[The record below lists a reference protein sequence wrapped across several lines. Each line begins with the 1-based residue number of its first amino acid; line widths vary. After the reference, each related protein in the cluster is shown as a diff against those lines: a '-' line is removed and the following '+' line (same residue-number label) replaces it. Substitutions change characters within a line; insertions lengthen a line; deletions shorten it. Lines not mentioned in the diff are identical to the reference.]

1 MHRTKRNRLVLIPLV
16 FIFLCAQANIVPA
29 FQAYPHTG
37 LTDNVDQLF
46 KQWDRNDSPGA
57 ALGIIKDGRIIYARG
72 YGMANLEYNIPIT
85 PQSVFRIAS
94 ISKQFTAMCIAILAE
109 QGKLSID
116 DDIRK
121 YFPGMPGYE
130 TPVTI
135 RHLLHHISGIR
146 DYETLQRLAG
156 REDDDYFYIQEDVA
170 NLLVR
175 QKGLLFKPGDKYLYS
190 NTGFVLLAVIISRVS
205 GMTFSEFAK
214 KHIFDPLLMK
224 NTHIHDDVKSLVKNR
239 ATGYSPAKGGE
250 FKINI
255 YHREILGDD
264 GVFTTVEDF
273 LKWDQ
278 NFFNNKLGKGTRDLI
293 DTALTCGKLNN
304 GHKLDYAFGI
314 VVEPYRGLRT
324 SSHSGGWV
332 GFRAH
337 YLQFP
342 DQKFSVVILSNLSTM
357 NPHKIA
363 YQIADLYL
371 PDQLAE
377 PTPPEK
383 KPQAKGPQ
391 QKKEKPTA
399 LSINQLQEYAGD
411 YYSDEIDVTYRLRLQ
426 DSHLA
431 LKVGYL
437 KIKLISYPQDTFRWT
452 IRRSNVKVVFSRGQE
467 RKIDGFIMDVGQM
480 QNIKFE
486 KIK

>member
-1 MHRTKRNRLVLIPLV
+1 MHITNRNRLALVLLA
-16 FIFLCAQANIVPA
+16 FIFLCAPADIVQA
-29 FQAYPHTG
+29 FQAYTHTD

-57 ALGIIKDGRIIYARG
+57 ALGIFKDGRIIYARG
-72 YGMANLEYNIPIT
+72 YGMANLEYNIPLT

-109 QGKLSID
+109 QGKISID
-116 DDIRK
+116 DNIRK
-121 YFPGMPGYE
+121 YFPEMPEYE

-156 REDDDYFYIQEDVA
+156 REDNDYFYTQEDVVE
-170 NLLVR
+170 LLSH

-190 NTGFVLLAVIISRVS
+190 NTGFVLLSVIISRVS

-239 ATGYSPAKGGE
+239 ATGYSPAKGGG

-264 GVFTTVEDF
+264 GVFTTIEDF

-278 NFFNNKLGKGTRDLI
+278 NFSNNKLGKGTRDLI
-293 DTALTCGKLNN
+293 DMALTCGKLNN
-304 GHKLDYAFGI
+304 GHKLDYAFGL

-324 SSHSGGWV
+324 ISHSGGWV

-357 NPHKIA
+357 NPSKIA

-371 PDQLAE
+371 PDQFTE
-377 PTPPEK
+377 PAPPKK
-383 KPQAKGPQ
+383 KPQPKLPQ
-391 QKKEKPTA
+391 QKKEKPIA
-399 LSINQLQEYAGD
+399 LSTAQLQEYAGD
-411 YYSDEIDVTYRLRLQ
+411 YYSDEIDVTYRLHLEN
-426 DSHLA
+426 SNLA

-437 KIKLISYPQDTFRWT
+437 KIKLISYPHDTFGWI
-452 IRRSNVKVVFSRGQE
+452 IRRSNIKVVFSRDQG
-467 RKIDGFIMDVGQM
+467 RKIDGFVMDVGQM

-486 KIK
+486 KIR